1 LVQSDQESGARR
13 ANFAGYGLRDG
24 FASFKLNDNRAEA
37 DRLRGL
43 SPLSSVNRR
52 NSTMHTTTVRG
63 LAALLAF
70 VVAAS
75 SVRAAGPEDDKLSQ
89 VLTQLQE
96 VNNKIS
102 VIQLKLEIQ
111 STSMQKEVDQLK
123 LDVNRLSDE
132 LRRLSPVK
140 TTIAA
145 SINPDLPAPVTT
157 GTLVLTN
164 HYSVPAL
171 FIVNGRSIRVMPSQ
185 AAHVTEPAGRF
196 NFSVYTDT
204 NGLVYAPA
212 DRYLVAGRDYPIT
225 INP

>member
-1 LVQSDQESGARR
+1 M
-13 ANFAGYGLRDG
+13 Y
-24 FASFKLNDNRAEA
+24 
-37 DRLRGL
+37 
-43 SPLSSVNRR
+43 
-52 NSTMHTTTVRG
+52 TTTVRG

-75 SVRAAGPEDDKLSQ
+75 SVRAGPEDDKLSQ
-89 VLTQLQE
+89 VLSQLQE
-96 VNNKIS
+96 INNKIG
-102 VIQLKLEIQ
+102 VIQLKLDIQ

-164 HYSVPAL
+164 HYSVPAI
-171 FIVNGRSIRVMPSQ
+171 FIVNGRSIPVLPSQ
-185 AAHVTEPAGRF
+185 AARVVQPAGRF
-196 NFSVYTDT
+196 NFSIYTDT